1 MDEGWIVK
9 RQSGES
15 WGVIRRLIVDPTT
28 RQIVCADAVLNDTGR
43 LVRVPWNHFEFNNGA
58 IILNRPDRQVQTRV
72 LNATGAGL
80 PETVTLQELHQDLKT
95 QLQTYWS

>member
-28 RQIVCADAVLNDTGR
+28 RQIVCADIVLNDTGR
-43 LVRVPWNHFEFNNGA
+43 LGRVPWNHFEFNDGG
-58 IILNRPDRQVQTRV
+58 ILLNRPEWEVEIRV

-80 PETVTLQELHQDLKT
+80 PETVTLQEQDPKT
-95 QLQTYWS
+95 QPQTYWR